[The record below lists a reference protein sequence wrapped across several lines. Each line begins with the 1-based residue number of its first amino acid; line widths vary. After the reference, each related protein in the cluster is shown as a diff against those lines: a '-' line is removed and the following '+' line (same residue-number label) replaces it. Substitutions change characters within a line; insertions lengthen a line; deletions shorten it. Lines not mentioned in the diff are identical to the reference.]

1 MWSDRRLRGH
11 AALVQ
16 RMSDDAERSTSG
28 ADLGLIE
35 RPRSDLG
42 GVRQPAAE
50 RAAKAKSVL
59 LPCLQYPSVTG
70 WSRPRNGKRSARR
83 GKGAGRS
90 DQIGLSKG
98 CEKVASSAPSHLTYL
113 VAVTGVITPRWWCA

>member
-1 MWSDRRLRGH
+1 VWSDRRLRGH

-59 LPCLQYPSVTG
+59 LPCLQCPVTG

-90 DQIGLSKG
+90 DQIGPSKG
-98 CEKVASSAPSHLTYL
+98 EKVGLLSAFPTSLTWSRSR
-113 VAVTGVITPRWWCA
+113 G

>member
-16 RMSDDAERSTSG
+16 RVSDDAERSTSG

-59 LPCLQYPSVTG
+59 LPCLQYPCHRLVTAPE
-70 WSRPRNGKRSARR
+70 WQAFCRR

>member
-1 MWSDRRLRGH
+1 MKAVASATQKRRSLWIECIRRATVVRAQALAQIQNIGLVKYRRDLAAYPKGRPPAPANASRAAARADPCLN

-16 RMSDDAERSTSG
+16 RMSDDAERSTSS

-50 RAAKAKSVL
+50 RAAKAKSAL
-59 LPCLQYPSVTG
+59 LPCL
-70 WSRPRNGKRSARR
+70 
-83 GKGAGRS
+83 
-90 DQIGLSKG
+90 
-98 CEKVASSAPSHLTYL
+98 
-113 VAVTGVITPRWWCA
+113 